1 LKKGVPSVGDVLKKD
16 ESTAEAT
23 IGGMVFD
30 ADYLKGHFFPDA
42 LQNVISR
49 NLAEGQ
55 SEHQAVLMIHPKGE
69 SDPLV
74 ASEGWDGGP
83 P

>member
-1 LKKGVPSVGDVLKKD
+1 MFLKKD

-49 NLAEGQ
+49 NLTEGQ
-55 SEHQAVLMIHPKGE
+55 SEHQAVLMIHPKG
-69 SDPLV
+69 DPPIGRFGRM
-74 ASEGWDGGP
+74 GWWSSRG
-83 P
+83 